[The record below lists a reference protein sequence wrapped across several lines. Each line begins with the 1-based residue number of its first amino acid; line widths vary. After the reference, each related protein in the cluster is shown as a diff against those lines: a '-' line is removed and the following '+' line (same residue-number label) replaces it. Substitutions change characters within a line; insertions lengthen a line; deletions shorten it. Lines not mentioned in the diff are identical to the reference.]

1 MFKTLSYVKY
11 KGEVD
16 VLKEFNLIK
25 EKPQRFM
32 NVGFTSVWFATVS
45 LFPRTVIDTERM
57 VNKYTLNQ

>member
-32 NVGFTSVWFATVS
+32 NVGLTSV
-45 LFPRTVIDTERM
+45 
-57 VNKYTLNQ
+57 